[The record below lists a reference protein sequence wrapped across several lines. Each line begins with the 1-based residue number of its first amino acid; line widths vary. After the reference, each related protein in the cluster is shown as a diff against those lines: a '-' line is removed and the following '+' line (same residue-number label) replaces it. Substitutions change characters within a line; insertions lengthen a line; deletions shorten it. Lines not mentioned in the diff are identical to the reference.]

1 MTLRAALVI
10 TRHSGLLRVTSLSRC
25 RVRRGPE
32 LATALSN
39 LSVHDA
45 SSSEQ
50 KTKIR
55 RGLELVSCLK
65 CVHPLFHEEE
75 ENCTKTFS
83 DNPTE
88 TPPPKIQSLST
99 HPRADVKVGWS
110 LEVHKTFLE
119 LRCKEKVL
127 QHNWRR
133 WSQQKNGS
141 IEFVT
146 SGLINVSGSPELE
159 FNQIDLRRRYL
170 HPQPTVQLVTCTQCE
185 VGARQ
190 RF

>member
-1 MTLRAALVI
+1 MPRRANK
-10 TRHSGLLRVTSLSRC
+10 
-25 RVRRGPE
+25 RRRSAE
-32 LATALSN
+32 
-39 LSVHDA
+39 VW
-45 SSSEQ
+45 SSFPAWNVSTHFSTKRRKIAPRLFQIIPQ
-50 KTKIR
+50 K
-55 RGLELVSCLK
+55 
-65 CVHPLFHEEE
+65 P
-75 ENCTKTFS
+75 
-83 DNPTE
+83 
-88 TPPPKIQSLST
+88 PPPKIQSLST

-170 HPQPTVQLVTCTQCE
+170 HPQPTVQLVKCTQCE